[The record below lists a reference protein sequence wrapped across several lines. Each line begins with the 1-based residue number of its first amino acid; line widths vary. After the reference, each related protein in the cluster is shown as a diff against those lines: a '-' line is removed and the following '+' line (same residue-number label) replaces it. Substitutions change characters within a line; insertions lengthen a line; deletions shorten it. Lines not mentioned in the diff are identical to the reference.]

1 MEMKDFYYFGSQY
14 LSSSLRVKSIG
25 IDEEDG
31 RLARHADHDNLI
43 QSKYEGIQFP
53 VAFQQVS
60 GKKFTDILNTGW
72 PSFYLISDKFKNL
85 LEEHH
90 FTGWTTYPIIIRDKK
105 GNQIEGYHGFS
116 VTGVSGP
123 ISHANSPSFEARY
136 VPTGPLVR
144 FYKGGNVDLN
154 KWDGSDFFVPE
165 GTTGIY
171 ITKKVAE
178 ELERN
183 KITNL
188 RLTNLAE
195 EEVNANMMDRLEGR
209 KKME

>member
-1 MEMKDFYYFGSQY
+1 MEMKDFYYFGSRY
-14 LSSSLRVKSIG
+14 LSRSFQVNSVGLDEGEESLKAHKS
-25 IDEEDG
+25 
-31 RLARHADHDNLI
+31 LI
-43 QSKYEGIQFP
+43 QAKYEGINFP
-53 VAFQQVS
+53 VVFKQVS

-72 PSFYLISDKFKNL
+72 TSLYLISDNFKKL
-85 LEEHH
+85 LEENH
-90 FTGWTTYPIIIRDKK
+90 FTGWKTYPIILQDKK

-123 ISHANSPSFEARY
+123 ISYVNSPTFEARY

-144 FYKGGNVDLN
+144 FYKGGNIDLN

-165 GTTGIY
+165 STTGIY
-171 ITKKVAE
+171 ITKRVAE

-188 RLTNLAE
+188 RLTNVAE
-195 EEVNANMMDRLEGR
+195 EEVNADMMDWLEERRR
-209 KKME
+209 KLK

>member
-1 MEMKDFYYFGSQY
+1 MKDFYYFGSRY

-25 IDEEDG
+25 IDEGEES
-31 RLARHADHDNLI
+31 LADHNNLI
-43 QSKYEGIQFP
+43 QAKYEGIQFP
-53 VAFQQVS
+53 VVFQQMS

-85 LEEHH
+85 LNEHH
-90 FTGWTTYPIIIRDKK
+90 FTGWTTYPIVIRDKK

-123 ISHANSPSFEARY
+123 ISHENSPSFEARY

-144 FYKGGNVDLN
+144 FYKGGNIDLN

-165 GTTGIY
+165 GTTGIVM
-171 ITKKVAE
+171 TKRVAE
-178 ELERN
+178 VTGQKQN
-183 KITNL
+183 H
-188 RLTNLAE
+188 
-195 EEVNANMMDRLEGR
+195 
-209 KKME
+209 